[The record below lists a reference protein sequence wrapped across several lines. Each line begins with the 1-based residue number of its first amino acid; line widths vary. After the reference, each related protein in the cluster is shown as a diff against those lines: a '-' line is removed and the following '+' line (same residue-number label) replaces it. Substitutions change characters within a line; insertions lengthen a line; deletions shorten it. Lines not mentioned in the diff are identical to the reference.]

1 MKTPEIID
9 VGDESEQRMDQIVLP
24 DSLENCY
31 MIVPPKLRLVMLSCL
46 LLKAFNAGTTK
57 VIVFMSC
64 QDVVDYYSVLLSLVL
79 NKLFKVD
86 IESSDVE
93 DDFEEDKEKKKHQ
106 VEERAEEANHL
117 TILQLHGNMSQNDR
131 TAAFKKFHNSVHGI
145 LLCTDVVSRGL
156 DLPNVDLVVQ
166 MSVPPLVEDYVHRVG
181 RTARVG
187 SKGRSIL
194 VLLPS
199 ETKFVHHLQG
209 HVSVQMD
216 AVKVEQYMDTLNKVA
231 LFEGNKQLH
240 TEQERLAYLQVRS
253 TQLTLSPPSNPSFLC
268 LASLWR
274 GRGRWWAP
282 PLDGRQGV
290 LVSPSSLRLVPAQNV
305 LLSSLQRAAPGTP
318 GQKLCPAP
326 VALWAGRQLSQR
338 SKADEGQ

>member
-1 MKTPEIID
+1 MAGLSLKTPEIID

-268 LASLWR
+268 LASL
-274 GRGRWWAP
+274 
-282 PLDGRQGV
+282 
-290 LVSPSSLRLVPAQNV
+290 
-305 LLSSLQRAAPGTP
+305 
-318 GQKLCPAP
+318 
-326 VALWAGRQLSQR
+326 
-338 SKADEGQ
+338 